1 LSYSNLR
8 DNIESK
14 LNQNLTD
21 MRKVL
26 LLGLMLFLV
35 NAVAF
40 AQDRVITGTVT
51 STEDGQG
58 VPGATVLVKGTTI
71 GTATDIDGRYSISV
85 PAGNN
90 VLVFTFVGLRSQEV
104 SIGNRSTINVALE
117 SDITALGEVIVTG
130 YGTQPKREVTGAVSS
145 VKGDA
150 IQNLPLQS
158 FDRAL
163 QGRAAGVQVR
173 SSNGLPGGAVNIRI
187 RGVGSIN
194 AGNEPLF
201 IVDGVQ
207 LNNQSNAAFTQSNPL
222 AFLNPND
229 IESMEI
235 LKDAASAAI
244 YGSQAANGVVII
256 TTKKGKQGKAKF
268 EFNAFAGE
276 TQPMKYLDVLG
287 GSEWYAMRRDA
298 LINSGNT
305 APEANSLNTM
315 GRLPANWAS
324 LTRAQLDALGL
335 ALPTYDWQREVI
347 GTGRLQNYELS
358 VSGGDDKTTFFLSGS
373 YNYQQASI
381 RPIDFERG
389 TVRLALTHK
398 ATDRLSI
405 ETNINLSTFQQNVPF
420 AVEGS
425 FLGNPAFSASA
436 VLPHNNP
443 YNEDG
448 TYNLA
453 IAGVLGQNI
462 VQVNDYNSGIQ
473 RTNTVVGNLITNYK
487 ILDNLT
493 FRSLFGLDYRL
504 LQGDN
509 YRDPRTPDGAGV
521 VGRSSVQSDWRTRF
535 ITTQTL
541 NWNKSYNGVHNL
553 SAILGIEYLSE
564 TREGISGAGI
574 GFPTFQFR
582 TIQSAATPES
592 VTGFWTGYRRASA
605 FGSVNYDYKKKYLV
619 TATARY
625 DGSSRFG
632 INNRYGWFPSIR
644 VGWSLVEEEFLK
656 SSSSVSEMKLR
667 ASYGLTGNDQIGN
680 FAARGLYGG
689 GGNYS
694 GSAGI
699 LPSSLAN
706 FNLGWETNNTL
717 NFGLDYGFFDNRVTG
732 SLDVFDRRTKN
743 LLLDQPILWIN
754 GFGSIAN
761 NVGELQNRG
770 IEFEITTVNVDKNGF
785 RWNTS
790 FNFSKIDNQIVKLY
804 DNLKFLPANP
814 GIAIGQPVG
823 RDGGGANFVALY
835 AGVNPATG
843 RPMWYD
849 IKGNIT
855 YLPLAADRQ
864 YFGSNLAT
872 TFGGMNNTFSYK
884 GFEFT
889 AFFTYEYGG
898 IITDGQYSFLREN
911 GTRLALNALREVNDR
926 SWRTPGQIT
935 DIPRNLTTNAGNE
948 TRGASRNSGS
958 AALLKSDFIRLSQ
971 VTLAYNFKPSLI
983 SKIGLSRARV
993 YMQGLNLWTY
1003 KDYPGYDPEFTGA
1016 GTGATPLTKN
1026 YTLGVQIGF

>member
-1 LSYSNLR
+1 
-8 DNIESK
+8 
-14 LNQNLTD
+14 
-21 MRKVL
+21 MRKIL

-40 AQDRVITGTVT
+40 AQGRVVTGTVT
-51 STEDGQG
+51 SVEDGMG

-71 GTATDIDGRYSISV
+71 GTATDIDGKYSINV
-85 PAGNN
+85 PAGSN
-90 VLVFTFVGLRSQEV
+90 VLVFTFVGLTSQEV

-117 SDITALGEVIVTG
+117 SDITALSEVIVTG

-163 QGRAAGVQVR
+163 QGRASGVQVR

-187 RGVGSIN
+187 RGVGSVN

-207 LNNQSNAAFTQSNPL
+207 LNNQSNASFTQSNPL

-268 EFNAFAGE
+268 EFNAFSGE
-276 TQPMKYLDVLG
+276 TQPMKFLDILG
-287 GSEWYAMRRDA
+287 GAEWYGMRRDA
-298 LINSGNT
+298 FINSGVAN
-305 APEANSLNTM
+305 PEANALSNM
-315 GRLPANWAS
+315 GRLPSNWTT
-324 LTRAQLDALGL
+324 LTRPALDALGL
-335 ALPTYDWQREVI
+335 ALPTYDWQREVM
-347 GTGRLQNYELS
+347 GAGRLQNYEMS

-373 YNYQQASI
+373 YNYQEASF
-381 RPIDFERG
+381 RPVDFERG
-389 TVRLALTHK
+389 TVRIALTHQ
-398 ATDRLSI
+398 ATKRLSI
-405 ETNINLSTFQQNVPF
+405 ETNMNLSTFQQNVPF

-436 VLPHNNP
+436 VLPHNAI

-448 TYNLA
+448 TYNTA
-453 IAGVLGQNI
+453 IAGVLGQN
-462 VQVNDYNSGIQ
+462 VVLVNAYNSGLQ
-473 RTNTVVGNLITNYK
+473 RTNTAVGNLITNYK
-487 ILDNLT
+487 IAKNLS

-521 VGRSSVQSDWRTRF
+521 IGRSSVQSDWRTRF

-541 NWNKSYNGVHNL
+541 NWNKTFNGVHNM
-553 SAILGIEYLSE
+553 SALAGVEYLSE

-592 VTGFWTGYRRASA
+592 VSGFWTGYRRASV
-605 FGSVNYDYKKKYLV
+605 FSSVNYDFKKKYLITV
-619 TATARY
+619 TARY

-632 INNRYGWFPSIR
+632 TENQYGLFPSVR

-656 SSSSVSEMKLR
+656 NSSAVSEMKFR

-680 FAARGLYGG
+680 FDARGLYGG

-699 LPSSLAN
+699 VPSSLAN
-706 FNLGWETNNTL
+706 LGLSWETNNTL
-717 NFGLDYGFFDNRVTG
+717 NLGLDFGFFENRITG
-732 SLDVFDRRTKN
+732 SVDAFDRRTKD
-743 LLLDQPILWIN
+743 LLLSQPILWIN
-754 GFGSIAN
+754 GFGGISN

-770 IEFEITTVNVDKNGF
+770 LEFELSTVNVDKGGF
-785 RWNTS
+785 RWNSS
-790 FNFSKIDNQIVKLY
+790 FNITKIDNQILSLY
-804 DNLKFLPANP
+804 SGLQFLPANP
-814 GIAIGQPVG
+814 GIAVGQPVG
-823 RDGGGANFVALY
+823 RSGEGAVFSQEYV
-835 AGVNPATG
+835 GVNPATG
-843 RPMWYD
+843 RPMWLD
-849 IKGNIT
+849 INGNIT
-855 YLPLAADRQ
+855 YLPLAADRKYQ
-864 YFGSNLAT
+864 GSSLGT
-872 TFGGMNNTFSYK
+872 VFGGLNNNFSYK
-884 GFEFT
+884 GFELT
-889 AFFTYEYGG
+889 TFFTYEYGG
-898 IITDGQYSFLREN
+898 VGGDGQYGFLREN
-911 GTRLALNALREVNDR
+911 GTRLTLNALREVNDR
-926 SWRTPGQIT
+926 SWKTPGQIT
-935 DIPRNLTTNAGNE
+935 DIPRNLTTNGGNE
-948 TRGASRNSGS
+948 VRSVGRNSGTAS
-958 AALLKSDFIRLSQ
+958 LLKYDFIRLSQ
-971 VTLAYNFKPSLI
+971 LTVAYSFKPSLV
-983 SKIGLSRARV
+983 SRIGLTRARI
-993 YMQGLNLWTY
+993 YAQGVNLWTY
-1003 KDYPGYDPEFTGA
+1003 TDYPGYDPEFTGA
-1016 GTGATPLTKN
+1016 GTGQIPLTKS

>member
-1 LSYSNLR
+1 
-8 DNIESK
+8 
-14 LNQNLTD
+14 
-21 MRKVL
+21 
-26 LLGLMLFLV
+26 MLFLA

-40 AQDRVITGTVT
+40 AQGRVVTGTVT
-51 STEDGQG
+51 SVEDGMG

-71 GTATDIDGRYSISV
+71 GTATDIDGKYSINV
-85 PAGNN
+85 PAGSN
-90 VLVFTFVGLRSQEV
+90 VLVFTFVGLTSQEV
-104 SIGNRSTINVALE
+104 NIGNRTTINVALE
-117 SDITALGEVIVTG
+117 SDITALSEVIVTG

-187 RGVGSIN
+187 RGVGSVN

-268 EFNAFAGE
+268 EFNAFSGE

-324 LTRAQLDALGL
+324 LTRPQLNALGL
-335 ALPTYDWQREVI
+335 ALPTYDWQREVM
-347 GTGRLQNYELS
+347 GAGRLQNYELS
-358 VSGGDDKTTFFLSGS
+358 VSGGDEKTTFFLSGS
-373 YNYQQASI
+373 YNYQEASF
-381 RPIDFERG
+381 RPVDFERG
-389 TVRLALTHK
+389 TVRVALTHK
-398 ATDRLSI
+398 ATERLSI

-436 VLPHNNP
+436 VLPHNAI
-443 YNEDG
+443 YNTDG
-448 TYNLA
+448 TFNTA
-453 IAGVLGQNI
+453 IAGVLGQN
-462 VQVNDYNSGIQ
+462 VVLVNAYNSGIQ
-473 RTNTVVGNLITNYK
+473 RTNTAVGNLITNYK
-487 ILDNLT
+487 IAKNLS

-521 VGRSSVQSDWRTRF
+521 IGRSSVQSDWRTRF

-541 NWNKSYNGVHNL
+541 NWNKTFNGVHNV
-553 SAILGIEYLSE
+553 SGILGVEYLSE

-592 VTGFWTGYRRASA
+592 ITGFWTGYRRASA
-605 FGSVNYDYKKKYLV
+605 FASANYDYKKKYLLTV
-619 TATARY
+619 TARY

-632 INNRYGWFPSIR
+632 ANNQYGLFPSVR
-644 VGWSLVEEEFLK
+644 LGWSLVEEEFLK
-656 SSSSVSEMKLR
+656 NSSTVSEMKFR

-680 FAARGLYGG
+680 FDARGLYGG

-699 LPSSLAN
+699 VPSSLAN
-706 FNLGWETNNTL
+706 LDLGWETNNTTNL
-717 NFGLDYGFFDNRVTG
+717 GLDFGFFENRITG
-732 SLDVFDRRTKN
+732 SIDAFDRRTKR
-743 LLLDQPILWIN
+743 LLLSQPILWIN
-754 GFGSIAN
+754 GFGGISN

-770 IEFEITTVNVDKNGF
+770 LEFELSTVNIDKGGF

-790 FNFSKIDNQIVKLY
+790 FNITKIDNQILSLY
-804 DNLKFLPANP
+804 SGLKFLPANP
-814 GIAIGQPVG
+814 GIAVGQPVG
-823 RDGGGANFVALY
+823 RSGEGAIFAAQY

-843 RPMWYD
+843 RPMWLD
-849 IKGNIT
+849 INGNIT
-855 YLPLAADRQ
+855 YLPLAADRR
-864 YFGSNLAT
+864 YVGSSLAT
-872 TFGGMNNTFSYK
+872 VFGGLNNNFSYK
-884 GFEFT
+884 GFELT
-889 AFFTYEYGG
+889 SFFTYEYGG
-898 IITDGQYSFLREN
+898 LVTDGQYSFLREN

-926 SWRTPGQIT
+926 SWKTPGQIT

-948 TRGASRNSGS
+948 TRGASRNSGT

-971 VTLAYNFKPSLI
+971 LTVAYSFQPSLV
-983 SKIGLSRARV
+983 SRIGLSRARV
-993 YMQGLNLWTY
+993 YLQGVNLWTY
-1003 KDYPGYDPEFTGA
+1003 TDYPGYDPEFTGA
-1016 GTGATPLTKN
+1016 GTGQVPLTKS

>member
-1 LSYSNLR
+1 
-8 DNIESK
+8 
-14 LNQNLTD
+14 

-26 LLGLMLFLV
+26 LLGLMLFLA

-71 GTATDIDGRYSISV
+71 GTATDIDGKYSISV
-85 PAGNN
+85 PAGSN
-90 VLVFTFVGLRSQEV
+90 VLVYSFVGLRSQEV
-104 SIGNRSTINVALE
+104 NVGNRTTINVALE
-117 SDITALGEVIVTG
+117 SDVTALGEVIVTG

-173 SSNGLPGGAVNIRI
+173 SSNGLPGGNVNIRI

-207 LNNQSNAAFTQSNPL
+207 LNNQSNASFTQSNPL

-268 EFNAFAGE
+268 EFNAFSGE
-276 TQPMKYLDVLG
+276 TQPMKFLDVLG
-287 GSEWYAMRRDA
+287 GAEWFDSQRTAW
-298 LINSGNT
+298 INSGN
-305 APEANSLNTM
+305 ANPEANALNSM
-315 GRLPANWAS
+315 GVLPSNWQT
-324 LTRAQLDALGL
+324 LTREQLAQIGAE
-335 ALPTYDWQREVI
+335 LPTYDWQREVM
-347 GTGRLQNYELS
+347 GAGKLQNYELS
-358 VSGGDDKTTFFLSGS
+358 VSGGDAKTTFFLSGS
-373 YNYQQASI
+373 YNYQQASFK
-381 RPIDFERG
+381 PVDFERG
-389 TVRLALTHK
+389 TVRVALSHQ
-398 ATDRLSI
+398 ANDRLNI

-425 FLGNPAFSASA
+425 FLGSPAFSSSA
-436 VLPHNNP
+436 VLPHNP
-443 YNEDG
+443 IYNEDG
-448 TYNLA
+448 TYNTA
-453 IAGVLGQNI
+453 IRGVLGQN
-462 VQVNDYNSGIQ
+462 VVLVNAYNSGIQ
-473 RTNTVVGNLITNYK
+473 RTNTAVGNLITTYK
-487 ILDNLT
+487 ILDNLS

-521 VGRSSVQSDWRTRF
+521 RGRSSVQSDWRTRF

-541 NWNKSYNGVHNL
+541 NWNKSFSGVHNL
-553 SAILGIEYLSE
+553 SAILGLEYLSE
-564 TREGISGAGI
+564 TREGLSGAGI

-592 VTGFWTGYRRASA
+592 ITGFWTGYRRASA
-605 FGSVNYDYKKKYLV
+605 FASVNYDYKKKYLATV
-619 TATARY
+619 TARY

-632 INNRYGWFPSIR
+632 ANSRYGLFPSIR

-656 SSSSVSEMKLR
+656 TSSVVSEMKLR

-699 LPSSLAN
+699 VPSSLAN
-706 FNLGWETNNTL
+706 LDLGWETNNTL
-717 NFGLDYGFFDNRVTG
+717 NLGLDYGFFSNRITG
-732 SLDVFDRRTKN
+732 SLDVFDRRTKD
-743 LLLDQPILWIN
+743 LLLDQPILWTN
-754 GFGSIAN
+754 GFSSIAN
-761 NVGELQNRG
+761 NVGELQNKG
-770 IEFEITTVNVDKNGF
+770 IEVEISTVNIDKGGF

-790 FNFSKIDNQIVKLY
+790 FNFSKIVNQVVKLY
-804 DNLKFLPANP
+804 DDLQFLPANP

-823 RDGGGANFVALY
+823 RDGGGSVFAAEY

-849 IKGNIT
+849 INRNIT
-855 YLPLAADRQ
+855 YLPLAADRV
-864 YFGSNLAT
+864 YYGSNLAT
-872 TFGGMNNTFSYK
+872 TFGGINNTLSYK
-884 GFEFT
+884 GFELT
-889 AFFTYEYGG
+889 AFFVYEYGA
-898 IITDGQYSFLREN
+898 IFSDGQYGFLREN
-911 GTRLALNALREVNDR
+911 GTRLTLNGLREVNDR
-926 SWRTPGQIT
+926 KWTTPGQIT
-935 DIPRNLTTNAGNE
+935 DIPRDLKTNAGNE
-948 TRGASRNSGS
+948 TRGVGRNSGT
-958 AALLKSDFIRLSQ
+958 AALLKGDFIRLSQ
-971 VTLAYNFKPSLI
+971 LTVAYNFKPTLI
-983 SKIGLSRARV
+983 NRIGLSRARI

-1003 KDYPGYDPEFTGA
+1003 TDYPGYDPEFTGA
-1016 GTGATPLTKN
+1016 GTGQVPLTKN

>member
-1 LSYSNLR
+1 
-8 DNIESK
+8 
-14 LNQNLTD
+14 
-21 MRKVL
+21 MRKIL

-40 AQDRVITGTVT
+40 AQGRVVTGTVT
-51 STEDGQG
+51 SVEDGMG

-71 GTATDIDGRYSISV
+71 GTATDIDGKYSINV
-85 PAGNN
+85 PAGSN
-90 VLVFTFVGLRSQEV
+90 VLVFTFVGLTSQEV
-104 SIGNRSTINVALE
+104 NIGNRSTINVALE
-117 SDITALGEVIVTG
+117 SDITALSEVIVTG

-163 QGRAAGVQVR
+163 QGRVAGVQVR

-268 EFNAFAGE
+268 EFNAFSGE
-276 TQPMKYLDVLG
+276 TQPMKFLDVLG
-287 GSEWYAMRRDA
+287 GAEWFAMRRDA
-298 LINSGNT
+298 FINSGVAN
-305 APEANSLNTM
+305 PEANALSNM
-315 GRLPANWAS
+315 GRLPSNWTT
-324 LTRAQLDALGL
+324 LTRPALDALGL
-335 ALPTYDWQREVI
+335 ALPTYDWQREVM
-347 GTGRLQNYELS
+347 GAGKLQNYEMS
-358 VSGGDDKTTFFLSGS
+358 VSGGDEKTTFFLSGS
-373 YNYQQASI
+373 YNYQQASF
-381 RPIDFERG
+381 RPVDFERG
-389 TVRLALTHK
+389 TVRIALTHQ
-398 ATDRLSI
+398 ATKRLSI
-405 ETNINLSTFQQNVPF
+405 ETNMNLSTFQQNVPF

-436 VLPHNNP
+436 VLPHNAI

-448 TYNLA
+448 TYNTA
-453 IAGVLGQNI
+453 IAGVLGQN
-462 VQVNDYNSGIQ
+462 VVLVNDYNSGIQ
-473 RTNTVVGNLITNYK
+473 RTNTAVGNLITNYK
-487 ILDNLT
+487 IAKNLS

-521 VGRSSVQSDWRTRF
+521 IGRSSVQSDWRTRF

-541 NWNKSYNGVHNL
+541 NWNKTFNGVHNV
-553 SAILGIEYLSE
+553 SAIAGVEYLSE

-592 VTGFWTGYRRASA
+592 VSGFWTGYRRASV
-605 FGSVNYDYKKKYLV
+605 FSSVNYDFKKKYLV
-619 TATARY
+619 TVTARY

-632 INNRYGWFPSIR
+632 TENQYGLFPSIR
-644 VGWSLVEEEFLK
+644 LGWSLVEEEFLK
-656 SSSSVSEMKLR
+656 NSSTISEMKFR

-680 FAARGLYGG
+680 FDARGLYGG

-699 LPSSLAN
+699 VPSSLAN
-706 FNLGWETNNTL
+706 LGLSWETNNTL
-717 NFGLDYGFFDNRVTG
+717 NLGIDYGFFENRITG
-732 SLDVFDRRTKN
+732 SIDAFDRRTKD
-743 LLLDQPILWIN
+743 LLLSQPILWIN
-754 GFGSIAN
+754 GFGGISN

-770 IEFEITTVNVDKNGF
+770 LEFELSTVNIDKGGF
-785 RWNTS
+785 RWNSS
-790 FNFSKIDNQIVKLY
+790 FNITKIDNQIVSLY
-804 DNLKFLPANP
+804 SGLQFLPANP
-814 GIAIGQPVG
+814 GIAVGQPVG
-823 RDGGGANFVALY
+823 RSGEGAVFSQEYV
-835 AGVNPATG
+835 GVNPATG
-843 RPMWYD
+843 RPMWLD
-849 IKGNIT
+849 IRGNIT
-855 YLPLAADRQ
+855 YLPLAADRKYQ
-864 YFGSNLAT
+864 GSSLGT
-872 TFGGMNNTFSYK
+872 VFGGLNNNFSYK
-884 GFEFT
+884 GFELT
-889 AFFTYEYGG
+889 TFFTYEYGG
-898 IITDGQYSFLREN
+898 VGGDGQYGFLREN
-911 GTRLALNALREVNDR
+911 GTRLTLNALREVNDR
-926 SWRTPGQIT
+926 SWKTPGQIT
-935 DIPRNLTTNAGNE
+935 DIPRNLTTNGGNE
-948 TRGASRNSGS
+948 VRSVGRNSGTAS
-958 AALLKSDFIRLSQ
+958 LLKYDFIRLSQ
-971 VTLAYNFKPSLI
+971 LTVAYSFKPSLV
-983 SKIGLSRARV
+983 SRIGLTRARI
-993 YMQGLNLWTY
+993 YAQGVNLWTY
-1003 KDYPGYDPEFTGA
+1003 TDYPGYDPEFTGA
-1016 GTGATPLTKN
+1016 GTGQVPLTKS

>member
-1 LSYSNLR
+1 
-8 DNIESK
+8 
-14 LNQNLTD
+14 
-21 MRKVL
+21 
-26 LLGLMLFLV
+26 
-35 NAVAF
+35 
-40 AQDRVITGTVT
+40 
-51 STEDGQG
+51 
-58 VPGATVLVKGTTI
+58 
-71 GTATDIDGRYSISV
+71 
-85 PAGNN
+85 
-90 VLVFTFVGLRSQEV
+90 
-104 SIGNRSTINVALE
+104 VALE

-187 RGVGSIN
+187 RGVGSVN

-268 EFNAFAGE
+268 EFNAFSGE

-298 LINSGNT
+298 FINSGVAN
-305 APEANSLNTM
+305 PEANALNNM
-315 GRLPANWAS
+315 GRLPSNWTT
-324 LTRAQLDALGL
+324 LTRPALDALGL
-335 ALPTYDWQREVI
+335 ALPTYDWQREVM
-347 GTGRLQNYELS
+347 GAGRLQNYEMS

-373 YNYQQASI
+373 YNYQEASF
-381 RPIDFERG
+381 RPVDFERG
-389 TVRLALTHK
+389 TVRVALTHK

-436 VLPHNNP
+436 VLPHNAI

-448 TYNLA
+448 TYNTA
-453 IAGVLGQNI
+453 IAGVLGQN
-462 VQVNDYNSGIQ
+462 VVLVNAYNSGLQ
-473 RTNTVVGNLITNYK
+473 RTNTAVGNLITNYK
-487 ILDNLT
+487 IANNLS

-521 VGRSSVQSDWRTRF
+521 IGRSSVQSDWRTRF

-541 NWNKSYNGVHNL
+541 NWNKTFNGVHNV
-553 SAILGIEYLSE
+553 SGILGVEYLSE

-592 VTGFWTGYRRASA
+592 ITGFWTGYRRASA
-605 FGSVNYDYKKKYLV
+605 FASANYDYKKKYLL
-619 TATARY
+619 TLTARY

-632 INNRYGWFPSIR
+632 ANNQYGLFPSIR
-644 VGWSLVEEEFLK
+644 LGWSLVEEEFLK
-656 SSSSVSEMKLR
+656 NSSAISEMKFR

-680 FAARGLYGG
+680 FDARGLYGG

-699 LPSSLAN
+699 VPSSLAN
-706 FNLGWETNNTL
+706 LDLGWETNNTTNL
-717 NFGLDYGFFDNRVTG
+717 GLDFGFFENRITG
-732 SLDVFDRRTKN
+732 SVDAFDRRTKR
-743 LLLDQPILWIN
+743 LLLSQPILWIN
-754 GFGSIAN
+754 GFGGISN

-770 IEFEITTVNVDKNGF
+770 IEFELSTVNIDKGGF

-790 FNFSKIDNQIVKLY
+790 FNITKIDNQILSLY
-804 DNLKFLPANP
+804 SGLKFLPANP
-814 GIAIGQPVG
+814 GIAVGQPVG
-823 RDGGGANFVALY
+823 RSGEGAIFAAQY

-843 RPMWYD
+843 RPMWLD
-849 IKGNIT
+849 INGNIT
-855 YLPLAADRQ
+855 YLPLAADRR
-864 YFGSNLAT
+864 YVGSSLAT
-872 TFGGMNNTFSYK
+872 VFGGFNNNLSYK
-884 GFEFT
+884 GFELT
-889 AFFTYEYGG
+889 SFFTYEYGG
-898 IITDGQYSFLREN
+898 LVTDGQYSFLREN
-911 GTRLALNALREVNDR
+911 GTRLTLNALREVNDR
-926 SWRTPGQIT
+926 SWKTPGQIT

-948 TRGASRNSGS
+948 TRGSSRNSGT
-958 AALLKSDFIRLSQ
+958 AALLKSDFLRLSQ
-971 VTLAYNFKPSLI
+971 LTIAYSFQPSLV
-983 SKIGLSRARV
+983 SKIGLTRARI
-993 YMQGLNLWTY
+993 YAQGVNLWTY
-1003 KDYPGYDPEFTGA
+1003 TDYPGYDPEFTGA
-1016 GTGATPLTKN
+1016 GTGQIPLTKS

>member
-1 LSYSNLR
+1 
-8 DNIESK
+8 
-14 LNQNLTD
+14 
-21 MRKVL
+21 MRKIL
-26 LLGLMLFLV
+26 LLGLTLFLV
-35 NAVAF
+35 NAMAF
-40 AQDRVITGTVT
+40 AQGRVITGTVT
-51 STEDGQG
+51 STEDGMG

-71 GTATDIDGRYSISV
+71 GTATDIDGKYSINI
-85 PAGNN
+85 PAGSN
-90 VLVFTFVGLRSQEV
+90 VLVFTFVGLTSQEV
-104 SIGNRSTINVALE
+104 NIGNRSTINVALE
-117 SDITALGEVIVTG
+117 SDVTALSEVIVTG

-163 QGRAAGVQVR
+163 QGRASGVQVR

-207 LNNQSNAAFTQSNPL
+207 LNNQSNASFTQSNPL

-268 EFNAFAGE
+268 EFNAFSGE
-276 TQPMKYLDVLG
+276 TQPMKFLDILSG
-287 GSEWYAMRRDA
+287 PEWYGMRRDA
-298 LINSGNT
+298 FINSGVAN
-305 APEANSLNTM
+305 PEANALSNM
-315 GRLPANWAS
+315 GRLPSNWTT
-324 LTRAQLDALGL
+324 LTRPALDALGL
-335 ALPTYDWQREVI
+335 ALPTYDWQREVM
-347 GTGRLQNYELS
+347 GAGKLNNYEMS

-373 YNYQQASI
+373 YNYQQASF
-381 RPIDFERG
+381 RPVDFERG
-389 TVRLALTHK
+389 TVRVALTHQ
-398 ATDRLSI
+398 ATKRLSI

-436 VLPHNNP
+436 VLPHNAI

-448 TYNLA
+448 TYNTA
-453 IAGVLGQNI
+453 IAGVLGQN
-462 VQVNDYNSGIQ
+462 VVLVNAYNSGLQ
-473 RTNTVVGNLITNYK
+473 RTNTAVGNLITNYK
-487 ILDNLT
+487 IAKNLT

-521 VGRSSVQSDWRTRF
+521 IGRSSVQSDWRTRF

-541 NWNKSYNGVHNL
+541 NWNKTFNGVHNV
-553 SAILGIEYLSE
+553 SALAGVEYLSE

-592 VTGFWTGYRRASA
+592 ITGFWTGYRRASA
-605 FGSVNYDYKKKYLV
+605 FSSVNYDFKKKYLV
-619 TATARY
+619 TVTARY

-632 INNRYGWFPSIR
+632 TENRYGLFPSIR
-644 VGWSLVEEEFLK
+644 LGWSLVEEEFLK
-656 SSSSVSEMKLR
+656 NSSTISEMKFR

-680 FAARGLYGG
+680 FDARGLYGG

-699 LPSSLAN
+699 VPSSLAN
-706 FNLGWETNNTL
+706 LGLSWETNNTL
-717 NFGLDYGFFDNRVTG
+717 NLGIDYGFFENRITG
-732 SLDVFDRRTKN
+732 SIDAFDRRTKD
-743 LLLDQPILWIN
+743 LLLSQPILWTN
-754 GFGSIAN
+754 GFSGISN

-770 IEFEITTVNVDKNGF
+770 LEFELSTVNVDKGGF

-790 FNFSKIDNQIVKLY
+790 FNITKIDNQILSLY
-804 DNLKFLPANP
+804 SGLQFLPANP
-814 GIAIGQPVG
+814 GIAVGQPVG
-823 RDGGGANFVALY
+823 RSGEGSVFSVEY

-849 IKGNIT
+849 INRNIT
-855 YLPLAADRQ
+855 YLPLAADRRYQ
-864 YFGSNLAT
+864 GSSLGT
-872 TFGGMNNTFSYK
+872 VFGGLNNTFTYK
-884 GFEFT
+884 GLEFT
-889 AFFTYEYGG
+889 TFFTYEYGG
-898 IITDGQYSFLREN
+898 IGGDGQYGFLREN
-911 GTRLALNALREVNDR
+911 GTRLTLNALREVNDR
-926 SWRTPGQIT
+926 SWKTPGQIT
-935 DIPRNLTTNAGNE
+935 DIPRNLTTNGGNE
-948 TRGASRNSGS
+948 TRGASRNSGT
-958 AALLKSDFIRLSQ
+958 AALLKYDFIRLSQ
-971 VTLAYNFKPSLI
+971 LTLAYSFKPSLVNR
-983 SKIGLSRARV
+983 IGLTRARI
-993 YMQGLNLWTY
+993 YAQGVNLWTY
-1003 KDYPGYDPEFTGA
+1003 TDYPGYDPEFTGG
-1016 GTGATPLTKN
+1016 GTGQVPLTKS

>member
-1 LSYSNLR
+1 
-8 DNIESK
+8 
-14 LNQNLTD
+14 
-21 MRKVL
+21 MRKIL

-40 AQDRVITGTVT
+40 AQGRVVTGTVT
-51 STEDGQG
+51 SVEDGMG

-71 GTATDIDGRYSISV
+71 GTATDIDGKYSINV
-85 PAGNN
+85 PAGSN
-90 VLVFTFVGLRSQEV
+90 VLVFTFVGLTSQEV
-104 SIGNRSTINVALE
+104 NIGNRSTINVALE
-117 SDITALGEVIVTG
+117 SDITALSEVIVTG

-163 QGRAAGVQVR
+163 QGRASGVQVR

-187 RGVGSIN
+187 RGVGSVN

-207 LNNQSNAAFTQSNPL
+207 LNNQSNASFTQSNPL

-268 EFNAFAGE
+268 EFNAFSGE
-276 TQPMKYLDVLG
+276 TQPMKFLDILG
-287 GSEWYAMRRDA
+287 GAEWYGMRRDA
-298 LINSGNT
+298 FINSGVAN
-305 APEANSLNTM
+305 PEANALSNM
-315 GRLPANWAS
+315 GRLPSNWTT
-324 LTRAQLDALGL
+324 LTRPALDALGL
-335 ALPTYDWQREVI
+335 ALPTYDWQREVM
-347 GTGRLQNYELS
+347 GAGRLQNYEMS

-373 YNYQQASI
+373 YNYQEASF
-381 RPIDFERG
+381 RPVDFERG
-389 TVRLALTHK
+389 TVRIALTHQ
-398 ATDRLSI
+398 ATKRLSI
-405 ETNINLSTFQQNVPF
+405 ETNMNLSTFQQNVPF

-436 VLPHNNP
+436 VLPHNAI

-448 TYNLA
+448 TYNTA
-453 IAGVLGQNI
+453 IAGVLGQN
-462 VQVNDYNSGIQ
+462 VVLVNAYNSGLQ
-473 RTNTVVGNLITNYK
+473 RTNTAVGNLITNYK
-487 ILDNLT
+487 IAKNLS

-521 VGRSSVQSDWRTRF
+521 IGRSSVQSDWRTRF

-541 NWNKSYNGVHNL
+541 NWNKTFNGVHNM
-553 SAILGIEYLSE
+553 SAIAGVEYLSE

-592 VTGFWTGYRRASA
+592 VSGFWTGYRRASV
-605 FGSVNYDYKKKYLV
+605 FSSVNYDFKKKYLITV
-619 TATARY
+619 TARY

-632 INNRYGWFPSIR
+632 TENQYGLFPSVR

-656 SSSSVSEMKLR
+656 NSSAVSEMKFR

-680 FAARGLYGG
+680 FDARGLYGG

-699 LPSSLAN
+699 VPSSLAN
-706 FNLGWETNNTL
+706 LGLSWETNNTL
-717 NFGLDYGFFDNRVTG
+717 NLGLDFGFFENRITG
-732 SLDVFDRRTKN
+732 SVDAFDRRTKD
-743 LLLDQPILWIN
+743 LLLSQPILWIN
-754 GFGSIAN
+754 GFGGISN

-770 IEFEITTVNVDKNGF
+770 LEFELSTVNVDKGGF
-785 RWNTS
+785 RWNSS
-790 FNFSKIDNQIVKLY
+790 FNITKIDNQILSLY
-804 DNLKFLPANP
+804 SGLQFLPANP
-814 GIAIGQPVG
+814 GIAVGQPVG
-823 RDGGGANFVALY
+823 RSGEGAVFSQEYV
-835 AGVNPATG
+835 GVNPATG
-843 RPMWYD
+843 RPMWLD
-849 IKGNIT
+849 INGNIT
-855 YLPLAADRQ
+855 YLPLAADRKYQ
-864 YFGSNLAT
+864 GSSLGT
-872 TFGGMNNTFSYK
+872 VFGGLNNNFSYK
-884 GFEFT
+884 GFELT
-889 AFFTYEYGG
+889 TFFTYEYGG
-898 IITDGQYSFLREN
+898 VGGDGQYGFLREN
-911 GTRLALNALREVNDR
+911 GTRLTLNALREVNDR
-926 SWRTPGQIT
+926 SWKTPGQIT
-935 DIPRNLTTNAGNE
+935 DIPRNLTTNGGNE
-948 TRGASRNSGS
+948 VRSVGRNSGTAS
-958 AALLKSDFIRLSQ
+958 LLKYDFIRLSQ
-971 VTLAYNFKPSLI
+971 LTVAYSFKPSLV
-983 SKIGLSRARV
+983 SRIGLTRARI
-993 YMQGLNLWTY
+993 YAQGVNLWTY
-1003 KDYPGYDPEFTGA
+1003 TDYPGYDPEFTGA
-1016 GTGATPLTKN
+1016 GTGQIPLTKS

>member
-1 LSYSNLR
+1 
-8 DNIESK
+8 
-14 LNQNLTD
+14 
-21 MRKVL
+21 MRKIL
-26 LLGLMLFLV
+26 LLGLTLFLV
-35 NAVAF
+35 NAMAF
-40 AQDRVITGTVT
+40 AQGRVVTGTVT
-51 STEDGQG
+51 SLEDGMG

-71 GTATDIDGRYSISV
+71 GTATDIDGKYSINI
-85 PAGNN
+85 PAGSN
-90 VLVFTFVGLRSQEV
+90 VLVFTFVGLISQEV
-104 SIGNRSTINVALE
+104 NIGNRSTINVAL
-117 SDITALGEVIVTG
+117 DADVTALSEVIVTG

-145 VKGDA
+145 VRGDA

-187 RGVGSIN
+187 RGVGSVN

-207 LNNQSNAAFTQSNPL
+207 LNNQSNASFTQSNPL

-268 EFNAFAGE
+268 EFNAFSGE
-276 TQPMKYLDVLG
+276 TQPMKYLDILG
-287 GSEWYAMRRDA
+287 GAEWYAMRRDA
-298 LINSGNT
+298 FVNSGVAN
-305 APEANSLNTM
+305 PEANALSNM
-315 GRLPANWAS
+315 GRLPSNWTT
-324 LTRAQLDALGL
+324 LTRPALDALGL
-335 ALPTYDWQREVI
+335 ALPTYDWQREVM
-347 GTGRLQNYELS
+347 GAGKLQNYEMS
-358 VSGGDDKTTFFLSGS
+358 VSGGDEKTTFFLSGS
-373 YNYQQASI
+373 YNYQQSSFK
-381 RPIDFERG
+381 PVDFERG
-389 TVRLALTHK
+389 TVRIALTHQ
-398 ATDRLSI
+398 ATKRLSF

-425 FLGNPAFSASA
+425 FLGSPAFSSSA
-436 VLPHNNP
+436 VLPHNAI

-448 TYNLA
+448 TYNTA
-453 IAGVLGQNI
+453 IAGVLGQN
-462 VQVNDYNSGIQ
+462 VVLVNDYNSGLQ
-473 RTNTVVGNLITNYK
+473 RTNTAVGNLITNYK
-487 ILDNLT
+487 IAKNLS

-509 YRDPRTPDGAGV
+509 YRDPRTPDGSGV
-521 VGRSSVQSDWRTRF
+521 IGRSSVQSDWRTRF

-541 NWNKSYNGVHNL
+541 NWNKTFNGVHNV
-553 SAILGIEYLSE
+553 SGILGVEYLSE

-592 VTGFWTGYRRASA
+592 ITGFWTGYRRASA
-605 FGSVNYDYKKKYLV
+605 FASANYDYKKKYLL
-619 TATARY
+619 TLTARY

-632 INNRYGWFPSIR
+632 ANNQYGLFPSIR

-656 SSSSVSEMKLR
+656 NSSTISEMKFR

-680 FAARGLYGG
+680 FDARGLYGG

-699 LPSSLAN
+699 VPSSLAN
-706 FNLGWETNNTL
+706 LDLGWETNNTTNL
-717 NFGLDYGFFDNRVTG
+717 GLDFGFFENRITG
-732 SLDVFDRRTKN
+732 SVDAFDRRTKR
-743 LLLDQPILWIN
+743 LLLSQPILWTN
-754 GFGSIAN
+754 GFGGISN

-770 IEFEITTVNVDKNGF
+770 LEFELSTVNIDKGGF

-790 FNFSKIDNQIVKLY
+790 FNITKIDNQVLSLY
-804 DNLKFLPANP
+804 SGLKFLPANP
-814 GIAIGQPVG
+814 GIAVGQPVG
-823 RDGGGANFVALY
+823 RSGEGAIFSAKY

-843 RPMWYD
+843 RPMWLD
-849 IKGNIT
+849 IYGNIT
-855 YLPLAADRQ
+855 YLPLAADRR
-864 YFGSNLAT
+864 YVGSSLAT
-872 TFGGMNNTFSYK
+872 VFGGFNNNFSYK
-884 GFEFT
+884 GFELT
-889 AFFTYEYGG
+889 SFFTYEYGG
-898 IITDGQYSFLREN
+898 LVTDGQYSFLREN
-911 GTRLALNALREVNDR
+911 GTRLTLNALREVNDR
-926 SWRTPGQIT
+926 SWKTPGQIT

-948 TRGASRNSGS
+948 TRGNSRNSGT
-958 AALLKSDFIRLSQ
+958 AALLKSDFLRLSQ
-971 VTLAYNFKPSLI
+971 LTVAYSFKPSLV
-983 SKIGLSRARV
+983 SRIGLTRARI
-993 YMQGLNLWTY
+993 YAQGVNLWTY

-1016 GTGATPLTKN
+1016 GTGQIPLTKS

>member
-1 LSYSNLR
+1 
-8 DNIESK
+8 
-14 LNQNLTD
+14 
-21 MRKVL
+21 MRKIL
-26 LLGLMLFLV
+26 LLGLTLFLV
-35 NAVAF
+35 NAMAF
-40 AQDRVITGTVT
+40 AQGRVVTGTV
-51 STEDGQG
+51 SSLEDGMG

-71 GTATDIDGRYSISV
+71 GTATDIDGKYSINI
-85 PAGNN
+85 PAGSN
-90 VLVFTFVGLRSQEV
+90 VLVFTFVGLTSQEV
-104 SIGNRSTINVALE
+104 NIGNRSTINVALE
-117 SDITALGEVIVTG
+117 SDVTALSEVIVTG

-163 QGRAAGVQVR
+163 QGRASGVQVR

-187 RGVGSIN
+187 RGVGSVN

-207 LNNQSNAAFTQSNPL
+207 LNNQSNASFTQSNPL

-268 EFNAFAGE
+268 EFNAFSGE
-276 TQPMKYLDVLG
+276 TQPMKFLDVLSG
-287 GSEWYAMRRDA
+287 PEWYGMRKNA
-298 LINSGNT
+298 LINT
-305 APEANSLNTM
+305 ANATPEANALNAM

-324 LTRAQLDALGL
+324 LTRPALDAIGL
-335 ALPTYDWQREVI
+335 ALPTYDWQREVM
-347 GTGRLQNYELS
+347 GAGRLQNYEMS

-373 YNYQQASI
+373 YNYQEASF
-381 RPIDFERG
+381 RPVDFKRG
-389 TVRLALTHK
+389 TVRLALTHQ
-398 ATDRLSI
+398 ATKRLSI

-436 VLPHNNP
+436 VLPHNAI

-448 TYNLA
+448 TFNTA
-453 IAGVLGQNI
+453 IAGVLGQN
-462 VQVNDYNSGIQ
+462 VVLVNSYNSGLQ

-487 ILDNLT
+487 IAKNLT

-521 VGRSSVQSDWRTRF
+521 IGRSSVQSDWRTRF

-541 NWNKSYNGVHNL
+541 NWNKTFNGIHNV
-553 SAILGIEYLSE
+553 SAIAGVEYLSE

-592 VTGFWTGYRRASA
+592 VSGFWTGYRRASV
-605 FGSVNYDYKKKYLV
+605 FSSVNYDFKKKYLL
-619 TATARY
+619 TLTARY

-632 INNRYGWFPSIR
+632 TNNQYGLFPSVR

-656 SSSSVSEMKLR
+656 NSSSVSEMKLR

-680 FAARGLYGG
+680 FDARGLYGG

-699 LPSSLAN
+699 VPSSLAN
-706 FNLGWETNNTL
+706 LGLGWETNNTL
-717 NFGLDYGFFDNRVTG
+717 NLGFDFGFFENRVTG
-732 SLDVFDRRTKN
+732 SIDAFDRRTKD
-743 LLLDQPILWIN
+743 LLLSQPILWTN
-754 GFGSIAN
+754 GFSGISN

-770 IEFEITTVNVDKNGF
+770 LEFELSTVNIDKGGF

-790 FNFSKIDNQIVKLY
+790 FNITKIDNQILSLY
-804 DNLKFLPANP
+804 SGLKFLPANP
-814 GIAIGQPVG
+814 GIAVGQPVG
-823 RDGGGANFVALY
+823 RSGEGAIFSAEY

-849 IKGNIT
+849 INRNIT
-855 YLPLAADRQ
+855 YLPLAADRI
-864 YFGSNLAT
+864 YYGSSLGT
-872 TFGGMNNTFSYK
+872 VFGGLNNNFSYK

-889 AFFTYEYGG
+889 TFFTYEYGG
-898 IITDGQYSFLREN
+898 IGSDGQYGFLREN
-911 GTRLALNALREVNDR
+911 GTRLALNALQDVVDR
-926 SWRTPGQIT
+926 TWKTPGQIT
-935 DIPRNLTTNAGNE
+935 DIPRDVTTNGANEIRGN
-948 TRGASRNSGS
+948 SRNSGT
-958 AALLKSDFIRLSQ
+958 AALLKYDFIRLSQ
-971 VTLAYNFKPSLI
+971 LTLAYSFKPSLV
-983 SKIGLSRARV
+983 SRIGLSRARI
-993 YMQGLNLWTY
+993 YMQGVNLWTY
-1003 KDYPGYDPEFTGA
+1003 TDYPGYDPEFTGA
-1016 GTGATPLTKN
+1016 GTGQIPLTKS

>member
-1 LSYSNLR
+1 
-8 DNIESK
+8 
-14 LNQNLTD
+14 
-21 MRKVL
+21 M
-26 LLGLMLFLV
+26 V
-35 NAVAF
+35 NAMAF
-40 AQDRVITGTVT
+40 AQGRVITGTVT
-51 STEDGQG
+51 STEDGMG

-71 GTATDIDGRYSISV
+71 GTATDIDGKYSINV
-85 PAGNN
+85 PAGSN
-90 VLVFTFVGLRSQEV
+90 VLVFTFVGLTSQEV
-104 SIGNRSTINVALE
+104 NIGNRSTINVALE
-117 SDITALGEVIVTG
+117 SDITALSEVIVTG

-163 QGRAAGVQVR
+163 QGRASGVQVR

-207 LNNQSNAAFTQSNPL
+207 LNNQSNASFTQSNPL

-268 EFNAFAGE
+268 EFNAFSGE
-276 TQPMKYLDVLG
+276 TQPMKFLDILSG
-287 GSEWYAMRRDA
+287 PEWYGMRRDA
-298 LINSGNT
+298 FINSGVAN
-305 APEANSLNTM
+305 PEANALSNM
-315 GRLPANWAS
+315 GRLPSNWTT
-324 LTRAQLDALGL
+324 LTRPALDALGL
-335 ALPTYDWQREVI
+335 ALPTYDWQREVM
-347 GTGRLQNYELS
+347 GAGKLNNYEMS
-358 VSGGDDKTTFFLSGS
+358 VSGGDEKTTFFLSGS
-373 YNYQQASI
+373 YNYQQASF
-381 RPIDFERG
+381 RPVDFERG
-389 TVRLALTHK
+389 TVRVALTHQ
-398 ATDRLSI
+398 ATKRLSI

-436 VLPHNNP
+436 VLPHNAI

-448 TYNLA
+448 TYNTA
-453 IAGVLGQNI
+453 IAGVLGQN
-462 VQVNDYNSGIQ
+462 VVLVNAYNSGLQ
-473 RTNTVVGNLITNYK
+473 RTNTAVGNLITNYK
-487 ILDNLT
+487 IANNLS

-521 VGRSSVQSDWRTRF
+521 IGRSSVQSDWRTRF

-541 NWNKSYNGVHNL
+541 NWNKTFNGVHNV
-553 SAILGIEYLSE
+553 SALAGVEYLSE

-592 VTGFWTGYRRASA
+592 ITGFWTGYRRASA
-605 FGSVNYDYKKKYLV
+605 FSSVNYDYKKKYLV
-619 TATARY
+619 TVTARY

-632 INNRYGWFPSIR
+632 TENRYGLFPSIR
-644 VGWSLVEEEFLK
+644 LGWSMVEEEFLK
-656 SSSSVSEMKLR
+656 NSSTISEMKFR

-680 FAARGLYGG
+680 FDARGLYGG

-699 LPSSLAN
+699 VPSSLAN
-706 FNLGWETNNTL
+706 LGLSWETNNTL
-717 NFGLDYGFFDNRVTG
+717 NLGIDYGFFENRITG
-732 SLDVFDRRTKN
+732 SIDAFDRRTKD
-743 LLLDQPILWIN
+743 LLLSQPILWIN
-754 GFGSIAN
+754 GFSGISN

-770 IEFEITTVNVDKNGF
+770 LEFELSTVNIDKGGF
-785 RWNTS
+785 RWNSS
-790 FNFSKIDNQIVKLY
+790 FNITKIDNQIVSLY
-804 DNLKFLPANP
+804 SGLKFLPANP
-814 GIAIGQPVG
+814 GIAVGQPVG
-823 RDGGGANFVALY
+823 RSGEGAVFAAEY

-849 IKGNIT
+849 INGNIT
-855 YLPLAADRQ
+855 YLPLAADRK
-864 YFGSNLAT
+864 YLGSSLGT
-872 TFGGMNNTFSYK
+872 VFGGFNNTFTYK

-889 AFFTYEYGG
+889 TFFTYEYGG
-898 IITDGQYSFLREN
+898 IGGDGQYGFLREN
-911 GTRLALNALREVNDR
+911 GTRLTLNALRAVNDR
-926 SWRTPGQIT
+926 SWKTPGQIT
-935 DIPRNLTTNAGNE
+935 DIPRNLTTNGGNE
-948 TRGASRNSGS
+948 VRGASRNSGS
-958 AALLKSDFIRLSQ
+958 AALLKYDFIRLSQ
-971 VTLAYNFKPSLI
+971 LTLAYSFKPSLVNR
-983 SKIGLSRARV
+983 IGLSRARI
-993 YMQGLNLWTY
+993 YMQGVNLWTY
-1003 KDYPGYDPEFTGA
+1003 TDYPGYDPEFTGG
-1016 GTGATPLTKN
+1016 GTGQVPLTKS

>member
-1 LSYSNLR
+1 
-8 DNIESK
+8 
-14 LNQNLTD
+14 

-26 LLGLMLFLV
+26 LLGLMLFLAS
-35 NAVAF
+35 AVAF

-71 GTATDIDGRYSISV
+71 GTATDIDGKYSISV

-90 VLVFTFVGLRSQEV
+90 VLVYSFVGLRSQEV
-104 SIGNRSTINVALE
+104 NIGSRSTINVALE
-117 SDITALGEVIVTG
+117 SDVTALGEVIVTG

-150 IQNLPLQS
+150 IQNLPMQS

-173 SSNGLPGGAVNIRI
+173 SSNGLPGGNVNIRI

-276 TQPMKYLDVLG
+276 TQPMKFLDVLG
-287 GSEWYAMRRDA
+287 GAEWFDSQRTAF
-298 LINSGNT
+298 INSGNT
-305 APEANSLNTM
+305 APEANALNAM
-315 GRLPANWAS
+315 GVLPSNWQT
-324 LTRAQLDALGL
+324 LTREQLAQIGAE
-335 ALPTYDWQREVI
+335 LPTYDWQREVM
-347 GTGRLQNYELS
+347 GAGKLQNYELS
-358 VSGGDDKTTFFLSGS
+358 VSGGDAKTTFFLSGS
-373 YNYQQASI
+373 YNYQQASFK
-381 RPIDFERG
+381 PVDFERG
-389 TVRLALTHK
+389 TVRLALSHQ
-398 ATDRLSI
+398 ANDRLNI

-425 FLGNPAFSASA
+425 FLGSPAFSASA
-436 VLPHNNP
+436 VLPHNAI

-448 TYNLA
+448 TYNTA
-453 IAGVLGQNI
+453 IRGVLGQN
-462 VQVNDYNSGIQ
+462 VVLVNAYNSGIQ
-473 RTNTVVGNLITNYK
+473 RTNTAVGNLITTYK
-487 ILDNLT
+487 ILDNLS

-521 VGRSSVQSDWRTRF
+521 RGRSSVQSDWRTRF

-541 NWNKSYNGVHNL
+541 NWNKSFSGVHNL
-553 SAILGIEYLSE
+553 SAILGVEYLSE
-564 TREGISGAGI
+564 TREGLSGAGI

-592 VTGFWTGYRRASA
+592 ITGFWTGYRRASA
-605 FGSVNYDYKKKYLV
+605 FGSVNYDYKKKYLATV
-619 TATARY
+619 TARY

-632 INNRYGWFPSIR
+632 ANSRYGLFPSIR
-644 VGWSLVEEEFLK
+644 VGWSMVEEEFLK
-656 SSSSVSEMKLR
+656 TSSVVSEMKLR

-699 LPSSLAN
+699 VPTSLAN
-706 FNLGWETNNTL
+706 LDLGWETNNTL
-717 NFGLDYGFFDNRVTG
+717 NLGLDYGIFSNRITG
-732 SLDVFDRRTKN
+732 SLDVFDRRTKD
-743 LLLDQPILWIN
+743 LLLDQPILWTN
-754 GFGSIAN
+754 GFSSIAN
-761 NVGELQNRG
+761 NVGELQNKG
-770 IEFEITTVNVDKNGF
+770 IEVEISTVNIDKGGF

-790 FNFSKIDNQIVKLY
+790 FNFSKIVNQVVKLY
-804 DNLKFLPANP
+804 DDLQFLPANP

-823 RDGGGANFVALY
+823 RDGGGSVFAAEY

-849 IKGNIT
+849 INRNIT
-855 YLPLAADRQ
+855 YLPLAADRV
-864 YFGSNLAT
+864 YYGSNLAT

-884 GFEFT
+884 GFELT
-889 AFFTYEYGG
+889 TFFVYEYGA
-898 IITDGQYSFLREN
+898 IFSDGQYGFLREN
-911 GTRLALNALREVNDR
+911 GTRLALNGLREVNDR
-926 SWRTPGQIT
+926 KWTTPGQIT
-935 DIPRNLTTNAGNE
+935 DIPRDLKTNAGNE
-948 TRGASRNSGS
+948 TRGASRNSGT
-958 AALLKSDFIRLSQ
+958 AALLKGDFIRLSQ
-971 VTLAYNFKPSLI
+971 LTVAYNFKPTLI
-983 SKIGLSRARV
+983 NRIGLSRARV

-1003 KDYPGYDPEFTGA
+1003 TDYPGYDPEFTGA
-1016 GTGATPLTKN
+1016 GTGQVPLTKN

>member
-1 LSYSNLR
+1 
-8 DNIESK
+8 
-14 LNQNLTD
+14 
-21 MRKVL
+21 MRKIL
-26 LLGLMLFLV
+26 LLGLTLFLV
-35 NAVAF
+35 NAMAF
-40 AQDRVITGTVT
+40 AQGRVVTGTVT
-51 STEDGQG
+51 SLEDGMG

-71 GTATDIDGRYSISV
+71 GTATDIDGKYSINI
-85 PAGNN
+85 PAGSN
-90 VLVFTFVGLRSQEV
+90 VLVFTFVGLTSQEV
-104 SIGNRSTINVALE
+104 NIGNRSTINVALE
-117 SDITALGEVIVTG
+117 SDVTALSEVIVTG

-163 QGRAAGVQVR
+163 QGRASGVQVR

-187 RGVGSIN
+187 RGVGSVN

-207 LNNQSNAAFTQSNPL
+207 LNNQSNASFTQSNPL

-268 EFNAFAGE
+268 EFNAFSGE
-276 TQPMKYLDVLG
+276 TQPMKFLDVLTG
-287 GSEWYAMRRDA
+287 PEWYGMRRNA
-298 LINSGNT
+298 LINTGNT
-305 APEANSLNTM
+305 LPEANALNAM
-315 GRLPANWAS
+315 GVLPANYAT
-324 LTRAQLDALGL
+324 LTRPALDAIGL
-335 ALPTYDWQREVI
+335 ALPTYDWQREVM
-347 GTGRLQNYELS
+347 GAGRLQNYEMS

-373 YNYQQASI
+373 YNYQEASFK
-381 RPIDFERG
+381 PVDFKRG
-389 TVRLALTHK
+389 TVRLALTHQ
-398 ATDRLSI
+398 ATKRLSI

-425 FLGNPAFSASA
+425 FLGSPAFSSSA
-436 VLPHNNP
+436 VLPHNAI

-448 TYNLA
+448 TYNTA
-453 IAGVLGQNI
+453 IKGVLGQN
-462 VQVNDYNSGIQ
+462 VVLVNAYNSGLQ

-487 ILDNLT
+487 IAKNLT

-521 VGRSSVQSDWRTRF
+521 IGRSSVQSDWRTRF

-541 NWNKSYNGVHNL
+541 NWNKTFNGIHNM
-553 SAILGIEYLSE
+553 SAIAGVEYLSE

-592 VTGFWTGYRRASA
+592 VSGFWTGYRRASV
-605 FGSVNYDYKKKYLV
+605 FSSVNYDFKKKYLL
-619 TATARY
+619 TLTARY

-632 INNRYGWFPSIR
+632 TNNQYGLFPSVR

-656 SSSSVSEMKLR
+656 NSSTVSEMKLR

-680 FAARGLYGG
+680 FDARGLYGG

-706 FNLGWETNNTL
+706 LGLGWETNNTL
-717 NFGLDYGFFDNRVTG
+717 NLGFDFGFFENRVTG
-732 SLDVFDRRTKN
+732 SIDAFDRRTKD
-743 LLLDQPILWIN
+743 LLLSQPILWTN
-754 GFGSIAN
+754 GFSGISN

-770 IEFEITTVNVDKNGF
+770 LEFELSTVNIDKGGF

-790 FNFSKIDNQIVKLY
+790 FNITKIDNQILSLY
-804 DNLKFLPANP
+804 SGLKFLPANP
-814 GIAIGQPVG
+814 GIAVGQPVG
-823 RDGGGANFVALY
+823 RSGEGAIFSAEY

-849 IKGNIT
+849 INRNIT
-855 YLPLAADRQ
+855 YLPLAADRI
-864 YFGSNLAT
+864 YYGSSLGT
-872 TFGGMNNTFSYK
+872 VFGGLNNNFSYK
-884 GFEFT
+884 GFELT
-889 AFFTYEYGG
+889 TFFTYEYGG
-898 IITDGQYSFLREN
+898 IGSDGQYGFLREN
-911 GTRLALNALREVNDR
+911 GTRLALNALQDVVDR
-926 SWRTPGQIT
+926 TWKTPGQIT
-935 DIPRNLTTNAGNE
+935 DIPRDVTTNGANEIRGN
-948 TRGASRNSGS
+948 SRNSGT
-958 AALLKSDFIRLSQ
+958 AALLKYDFIRLSQ
-971 VTLAYNFKPSLI
+971 LTLAYSFKPSLV
-983 SKIGLSRARV
+983 SRIGLSRARI
-993 YMQGLNLWTY
+993 YMQGVNLWTY
-1003 KDYPGYDPEFTGA
+1003 TDYPGYDPEFTGA
-1016 GTGATPLTKN
+1016 GTGQIPLTKS

>member
-1 LSYSNLR
+1 
-8 DNIESK
+8 
-14 LNQNLTD
+14 
-21 MRKVL
+21 V
-26 LLGLMLFLV
+26 V
-35 NAVAF
+35 
-40 AQDRVITGTVT
+40 TGTVT
-51 STEDGQG
+51 SVEDGMG

-71 GTATDIDGRYSISV
+71 GTATDIDGKYSINA
-85 PAGNN
+85 PAGSN
-90 VLVFTFVGLRSQEV
+90 VLVFTFVGLTSQEV
-104 SIGNRSTINVALE
+104 NIGNRSTINVALE
-117 SDITALGEVIVTG
+117 SDITALSEVIVTG

-187 RGVGSIN
+187 RGVGSVN

-268 EFNAFAGE
+268 EFNAFSGE
-276 TQPMKYLDVLG
+276 TQPMKFLDVLG

-298 LINSGNT
+298 LVNSGNT

-324 LTRAQLDALGL
+324 LTRPQLDALGL
-335 ALPTYDWQREVI
+335 ALPTYDWQREVM
-347 GTGRLQNYELS
+347 GAGKLQNYEMS
-358 VSGGDDKTTFFLSGS
+358 VSGGDEKTTFFLSGS
-373 YNYQQASI
+373 YNYQQASF
-381 RPIDFERG
+381 RPVDFERG
-389 TVRLALTHK
+389 TVRIALTHQ
-398 ATDRLSI
+398 ATSRLSI
-405 ETNINLSTFQQNVPF
+405 ETNMNLSTFQQNVPF

-436 VLPHNNP
+436 VLPHNAI

-448 TYNLA
+448 TYNTA
-453 IAGVLGQNI
+453 IAGVLGQN
-462 VQVNDYNSGIQ
+462 VVLVNDYNSGIQ
-473 RTNTVVGNLITNYK
+473 RTNTAVGNLITNYK
-487 ILDNLT
+487 IAKNLT

-521 VGRSSVQSDWRTRF
+521 IGRSSVQSDWRTRF

-541 NWNKSYNGVHNL
+541 NWNKTFNGVHNV
-553 SAILGIEYLSE
+553 SGILGVEYLSE

-605 FGSVNYDYKKKYLV
+605 FASANYDYKKKYLLTV
-619 TATARY
+619 TARY

-632 INNRYGWFPSIR
+632 TNNQYGLFPSVR
-644 VGWSLVEEEFLK
+644 LGWSLVEEEFLK
-656 SSSSVSEMKLR
+656 NSSAVSEMKFR

-680 FAARGLYGG
+680 FDARCLYGG

-699 LPSSLAN
+699 VPSSLAN
-706 FNLGWETNNTL
+706 LDLGWETNNTTNL
-717 NFGLDYGFFDNRVTG
+717 GLDFGFFENRITG
-732 SLDVFDRRTKN
+732 SVDAFDRRTKR
-743 LLLDQPILWIN
+743 LLLSQPILWIN
-754 GFGSIAN
+754 GFGGISN

-770 IEFEITTVNVDKNGF
+770 LEFELSTVNIDKGGF

-790 FNFSKIDNQIVKLY
+790 FNITKIDNQILSLY
-804 DNLKFLPANP
+804 SGLKFLPANP
-814 GIAIGQPVG
+814 GIAVGQPVG
-823 RDGGGANFVALY
+823 RSGEGAIFAAQY

-843 RPMWYD
+843 RPMWLD
-849 IKGNIT
+849 INGNIT
-855 YLPLAADRQ
+855 YLPLAADRR
-864 YFGSNLAT
+864 YVGSSLAT
-872 TFGGMNNTFSYK
+872 VFGGFNNNFSYK
-884 GFEFT
+884 GFELT
-889 AFFTYEYGG
+889 SFFTYEYGG
-898 IITDGQYSFLREN
+898 LVTDGQYSFLREN

-926 SWRTPGQIT
+926 SWKTPGQIT

-948 TRGASRNSGS
+948 NRGASRNSGT
-958 AALLKSDFIRLSQ
+958 AALLKSDFLRLSQ
-971 VTLAYNFKPSLI
+971 LTVAYSFKPSLV
-983 SKIGLSRARV
+983 SRIGLTRARI
-993 YMQGLNLWTY
+993 YAQGVNLWTY
-1003 KDYPGYDPEFTGA
+1003 TDYPGYDPEFTGA
-1016 GTGATPLTKN
+1016 GTGQVPLTKS

>member
-1 LSYSNLR
+1 
-8 DNIESK
+8 
-14 LNQNLTD
+14 
-21 MRKVL
+21 MRKIL
-26 LLGLMLFLV
+26 LLGLTLFLV
-35 NAVAF
+35 NAMAF
-40 AQDRVITGTVT
+40 AQGRVVTGTVT
-51 STEDGQG
+51 SLEDGMG

-71 GTATDIDGRYSISV
+71 GTATDIDGKYSINI
-85 PAGNN
+85 PAGSN
-90 VLVFTFVGLRSQEV
+90 VLVFTFVGLTSQEV
-104 SIGNRSTINVALE
+104 NIGNRSTINVALE
-117 SDITALGEVIVTG
+117 SDVTALSEVIVTG

-163 QGRAAGVQVR
+163 QGRASGVQVR

-187 RGVGSIN
+187 RGVGSVN

-207 LNNQSNAAFTQSNPL
+207 LNNQSNASFTQSNPL

-268 EFNAFAGE
+268 EFNAFSGE
-276 TQPMKYLDVLG
+276 TQPMKFLDVLTG
-287 GSEWYAMRRDA
+287 PEWYGMRRNA
-298 LINSGNT
+298 LINTGNT
-305 APEANSLNTM
+305 LPEANALNAM
-315 GRLPANWAS
+315 GVLPANYAT
-324 LTRAQLDALGL
+324 LTRPALDAIGL
-335 ALPTYDWQREVI
+335 ALPTYDWQREVM
-347 GTGRLQNYELS
+347 GAGRLQNYEMS

-373 YNYQQASI
+373 YNYQEASFK
-381 RPIDFERG
+381 PVDFKRG
-389 TVRLALTHK
+389 TVRLALTHQ
-398 ATDRLSI
+398 ATKRLSI

-425 FLGNPAFSASA
+425 FLGSPAFSSSA
-436 VLPHNNP
+436 VLPHNAI

-448 TYNLA
+448 TYNTA
-453 IAGVLGQNI
+453 IKGVLGQN
-462 VQVNDYNSGIQ
+462 VVLVNAYNSGLQ

-487 ILDNLT
+487 IAKNLT

-521 VGRSSVQSDWRTRF
+521 IGRSSVQSDWRTRF

-541 NWNKSYNGVHNL
+541 NWNKTFNGIHNM
-553 SAILGIEYLSE
+553 SAIAGVEYLSE

-592 VTGFWTGYRRASA
+592 VSGFWTGYRRASV
-605 FGSVNYDYKKKYLV
+605 FSSVNYDFKKKYLL
-619 TATARY
+619 TLTARY

-632 INNRYGWFPSIR
+632 TNNQYGLFPSVR

-656 SSSSVSEMKLR
+656 NSSTVSEMKLR

-680 FAARGLYGG
+680 FDARGLYGG

-706 FNLGWETNNTL
+706 LGLGWETNNTL
-717 NFGLDYGFFDNRVTG
+717 NLGFDFGFFENRVTG
-732 SLDVFDRRTKN
+732 SIDAFDRRTKD
-743 LLLDQPILWIN
+743 LLLSQPILWTN
-754 GFGSIAN
+754 GFSGISN

-770 IEFEITTVNVDKNGF
+770 LEFELSTVNIDKGGF

-790 FNFSKIDNQIVKLY
+790 FNITKIDNQILSLY
-804 DNLKFLPANP
+804 SGLKFLPANP
-814 GIAIGQPVG
+814 GIAVGQPVG
-823 RDGGGANFVALY
+823 RSGEGAIFSAEY

-849 IKGNIT
+849 IKRNIT
-855 YLPLAADRQ
+855 YLPLAADRI
-864 YFGSNLAT
+864 YYGSSLGT
-872 TFGGMNNTFSYK
+872 VFGGLNNNFSYK
-884 GFEFT
+884 GFELT
-889 AFFTYEYGG
+889 TFFTYEYGG
-898 IITDGQYSFLREN
+898 IGSDGQYGFLREN
-911 GTRLALNALREVNDR
+911 GTRLALNALQDVVDR
-926 SWRTPGQIT
+926 TWKTPGQIT
-935 DIPRNLTTNAGNE
+935 DIPRDVTTNGANEIRGN
-948 TRGASRNSGS
+948 SRNSGT
-958 AALLKSDFIRLSQ
+958 AALLKYDFIRLSQ
-971 VTLAYNFKPSLI
+971 LTLAYSFKPSLV
-983 SKIGLSRARV
+983 SRIGLSRARI
-993 YMQGLNLWTY
+993 YMQGVNLWTY
-1003 KDYPGYDPEFTGA
+1003 TDYPGYDPEFTGA
-1016 GTGATPLTKN
+1016 GTGQIPLTKS

>member
-1 LSYSNLR
+1 
-8 DNIESK
+8 
-14 LNQNLTD
+14 
-21 MRKVL
+21 
-26 LLGLMLFLV
+26 MLFLV

-40 AQDRVITGTVT
+40 AQGRVVTGTVT
-51 STEDGQG
+51 SVEDGMG

-71 GTATDIDGRYSISV
+71 GTATDIDGKYSITV
-85 PAGNN
+85 PAGSN
-90 VLVFTFVGLRSQEV
+90 VLVFTFVGLTSQEV
-104 SIGNRSTINVALE
+104 NIGNRSTINVAME
-117 SDITALGEVIVTG
+117 SDITALSEVIVTG

-187 RGVGSIN
+187 RGVGSVN

-207 LNNQSNAAFTQSNPL
+207 LNNTSNAAFTQSNPL

-268 EFNAFAGE
+268 EFNAFSGE
-276 TQPMKYLDVLG
+276 TQPMKFLDVLG

-298 LINSGNT
+298 LVNSGNT

-315 GRLPANWAS
+315 GRLPSNWQT
-324 LTRAQLDALGL
+324 LTRPQLDAIGL
-335 ALPTYDWQREVI
+335 ALPTYDWQREVM
-347 GTGRLQNYELS
+347 GAGKLQNYEMS
-358 VSGGDDKTTFFLSGS
+358 VSGGDEKTTFFLSGS
-373 YNYQQASI
+373 YNYQQASF
-381 RPIDFERG
+381 RPVDFERG
-389 TVRLALTHK
+389 TVRIALTHQ
-398 ATDRLSI
+398 ATKRLSI
-405 ETNINLSTFQQNVPF
+405 ETNMNLSTFQQNVPF

-436 VLPHNNP
+436 VLPHNAI

-448 TYNLA
+448 TYNTA
-453 IAGVLGQNI
+453 IAGVLGQN
-462 VQVNDYNSGIQ
+462 VVLVNDYNSGIQ
-473 RTNTVVGNLITNYK
+473 RTNTAVGNLITNYK
-487 ILDNLT
+487 IAKNLS

-521 VGRSSVQSDWRTRF
+521 IGRSSVQSDWRTRF

-541 NWNKSYNGVHNL
+541 NWNKTFNGVHNV
-553 SAILGIEYLSE
+553 SGILGVEYLSE

-592 VTGFWTGYRRASA
+592 VSGFWTGYRRASA
-605 FGSVNYDYKKKYLV
+605 FASANYDFKKKYLV
-619 TATARY
+619 TITARY

-632 INNRYGWFPSIR
+632 ANNQYGLFPSVR
-644 VGWSLVEEEFLK
+644 LGWSLVEEEFLK
-656 SSSSVSEMKLR
+656 NSSTISEMKFR

-680 FAARGLYGG
+680 FDARGLYGG

-706 FNLGWETNNTL
+706 LDLGWETNNTTNL
-717 NFGLDYGFFDNRVTG
+717 GLDFGFFENRITG
-732 SLDVFDRRTKN
+732 SVDAFDRRTKR
-743 LLLDQPILWIN
+743 LLLSQPILWIN
-754 GFGSIAN
+754 GFGGISN

-770 IEFEITTVNVDKNGF
+770 LEFELSTVNIDKGGF

-790 FNFSKIDNQIVKLY
+790 FNITKIDNQILSLY
-804 DNLKFLPANP
+804 SGLKFLPANP
-814 GIAIGQPVG
+814 GIAVGQPVG
-823 RDGGGANFVALY
+823 RSGEGAIFAAQY

-843 RPMWYD
+843 RPMWLD
-849 IKGNIT
+849 INGNIT
-855 YLPLAADRQ
+855 YLPLAADRR
-864 YFGSNLAT
+864 YVGSSLAT
-872 TFGGMNNTFSYK
+872 VFGGLNNNFSYK
-884 GFEFT
+884 GFELT
-889 AFFTYEYGG
+889 SFFTYEYGG
-898 IITDGQYSFLREN
+898 LVTDGQYSFLREN

-926 SWRTPGQIT
+926 SWKTPGQIT

-948 TRGASRNSGS
+948 TRGASRNSGT

-971 VTLAYNFKPSLI
+971 MTVAYNFQPSLV
-983 SKIGLSRARV
+983 SRIGLSRARL
-993 YMQGLNLWTY
+993 YLQGVNLWTY
-1003 KDYPGYDPEFTGA
+1003 TDYPGYDPEFTGA
-1016 GTGATPLTKN
+1016 GTGQVPLTKS

>member
-1 LSYSNLR
+1 
-8 DNIESK
+8 
-14 LNQNLTD
+14 
-21 MRKVL
+21 MRKIL

-35 NAVAF
+35 NAMAF
-40 AQDRVITGTVT
+40 AQGRVITGTVT
-51 STEDGQG
+51 STEDGMG

-71 GTATDIDGRYSISV
+71 GTATDIDGKYSINV
-85 PAGNN
+85 PAGSN
-90 VLVFTFVGLRSQEV
+90 VLVFTFVGLTSQEV
-104 SIGNRSTINVALE
+104 NIGNRSTINVALE
-117 SDITALGEVIVTG
+117 SDVTALSEVIVTG

-163 QGRAAGVQVR
+163 QGRASGVQVR

-207 LNNQSNAAFTQSNPL
+207 LNNQSNASFTQSNPL

-268 EFNAFAGE
+268 EFNAFSGE
-276 TQPMKYLDVLG
+276 TQPMKFLDILSG
-287 GSEWYAMRRDA
+287 PEWYGMRRDA
-298 LINSGNT
+298 LINTGNT
-305 APEANSLNTM
+305 APEANALNAM
-315 GRLPANWAS
+315 GRLPGNWAT
-324 LTRAQLDALGL
+324 LTRPALDALGL
-335 ALPTYDWQREVI
+335 ALPTYDWQREVM
-347 GTGRLQNYELS
+347 GAGRLNNYEMS

-373 YNYQQASI
+373 YNYQEASFK
-381 RPIDFERG
+381 PVDFERG
-389 TVRLALTHK
+389 TVRVALTHQ
-398 ATDRLSI
+398 ATKRLSV
-405 ETNINLSTFQQNVPF
+405 ETNINLSTFSQNVPF

-425 FLGNPAFSASA
+425 FLGSPAFSASA
-436 VLPHNNP
+436 VLPHNAI
-443 YNEDG
+443 YNADG
-448 TYNLA
+448 TFNTA
-453 IAGVLGQNI
+453 IAGVLGQN
-462 VQVNDYNSGIQ
+462 VVLVNAYNTGLQ

-487 ILDNLT
+487 IMNNLT

-504 LQGDN
+504 LQGDS

-521 VGRSSVQSDWRTRF
+521 IGRSSVQSDWRTRF

-541 NWNKSYNGVHNL
+541 NWNKTFNGVHNV
-553 SAILGIEYLSE
+553 SALAGVEYLSE

-592 VTGFWTGYRRASA
+592 VSGFWTGYRRASA
-605 FGSVNYDYKKKYLV
+605 FSSVNYDFKKKYLV
-619 TATARY
+619 TVTARY

-632 INNRYGWFPSIR
+632 TENRYGLFPSVR
-644 VGWSLVEEEFLK
+644 VGWSMVEEEFLK
-656 SSSSVSEMKLR
+656 NSSTISEMKLR

-680 FAARGLYGG
+680 FDARGLYGG

-699 LPSSLAN
+699 VPSSLAN
-706 FNLGWETNNTL
+706 LGLSWETNNTL
-717 NFGLDYGFFDNRVTG
+717 NLGIDYGFFENRITG
-732 SLDVFDRRTKN
+732 SIDAFDRRTKD
-743 LLLDQPILWIN
+743 LLLSQPILWTN
-754 GFGSIAN
+754 GFSGISN

-770 IEFEITTVNVDKNGF
+770 LEFELSTVNIDKGGF
-785 RWNTS
+785 RWNSS
-790 FNFSKIDNQIVKLY
+790 FNITKIDNQIVSLY
-804 DNLKFLPANP
+804 SGLKFLPANP
-814 GIAIGQPVG
+814 GIAVGQPVG
-823 RDGGGANFVALY
+823 RSGEGSIFAAEY

-849 IKGNIT
+849 INRNIT
-855 YLPLAADRQ
+855 YLPLAADRR
-864 YFGSNLAT
+864 YFGSSLGT
-872 TFGGMNNTFSYK
+872 VFGGLNNTFTYK

-889 AFFTYEYGG
+889 TFFTYEYGG
-898 IITDGQYSFLREN
+898 IGGDGQYGFLREN
-911 GTRLALNALREVNDR
+911 GTRLALNALSDVVDR
-926 SWRTPGQIT
+926 SWKTPGQIT
-935 DIPRNLTTNAGNE
+935 DIPRNVTTNGGNE
-948 TRGASRNSGS
+948 TRGAGRNSGT
-958 AALLKSDFIRLSQ
+958 AALLKYDFIRLSQ
-971 VTLAYNFKPSLI
+971 LTLAYSFKPSLI
-983 SKIGLSRARV
+983 NRIGLTRARI
-993 YMQGLNLWTY
+993 YMQGVNLWTY
-1003 KDYPGYDPEFTGA
+1003 TDYPGYDPEFTGG
-1016 GTGATPLTKN
+1016 GTGQVPLTKS

>member
-1 LSYSNLR
+1 
-8 DNIESK
+8 
-14 LNQNLTD
+14 
-21 MRKVL
+21 MRKIL
-26 LLGLMLFLV
+26 LLGLTLFLV
-35 NAVAF
+35 NAMAF
-40 AQDRVITGTVT
+40 AQGRVITGTVT
-51 STEDGQG
+51 STEDGLG

-71 GTATDIDGRYSISV
+71 GTATDIDGKYTINV
-85 PAGNN
+85 PAGSN
-90 VLVFTFVGLRSQEV
+90 VLVFTFVGLTSQEV
-104 SIGNRSTINVALE
+104 NIGNRSTINVALE
-117 SDITALGEVIVTG
+117 SDVTALSEVIVTG

-163 QGRAAGVQVR
+163 QGRASGVQVR

-187 RGVGSIN
+187 RGVGSVN

-207 LNNQSNAAFTQSNPL
+207 LNNQSNASFTQSNPL

-268 EFNAFAGE
+268 EFNAFSGE
-276 TQPMKYLDVLG
+276 TQPMKFLDILSG
-287 GSEWYAMRRDA
+287 PEWYGMRRDA
-298 LINSGNT
+298 FINSGVAN
-305 APEANSLNTM
+305 PEANALSNM
-315 GRLPANWAS
+315 GRLPSNWTT
-324 LTRAQLDALGL
+324 LTRPALDALGL
-335 ALPTYDWQREVI
+335 ALPTYDWQREVM
-347 GTGRLQNYELS
+347 GAGRLNNYEMS
-358 VSGGDDKTTFFLSGS
+358 VSGGDEKTTFFLSGS
-373 YNYQQASI
+373 YNYQEASF
-381 RPIDFERG
+381 RPVDFERG
-389 TVRLALTHK
+389 TVRIALTHQ
-398 ATDRLSI
+398 ATKRLSI
-405 ETNINLSTFQQNVPF
+405 ETNMNLSTFQQNVPF

-436 VLPHNNP
+436 VLPHNAI

-448 TYNLA
+448 TFNTA
-453 IAGVLGQNI
+453 IAGVLGQN
-462 VQVNDYNSGIQ
+462 VVLVNSYNSGLQ
-473 RTNTVVGNLITNYK
+473 RTNTAVGNLIMNYK
-487 ILDNLT
+487 IAKNLT

-521 VGRSSVQSDWRTRF
+521 IGRSSVQSDWRTRF

-541 NWNKSYNGVHNL
+541 NWNKTFNGVHNV
-553 SAILGIEYLSE
+553 SALAGVEYLSE

-592 VTGFWTGYRRASA
+592 ISGFWTGYRRASA
-605 FGSVNYDYKKKYLV
+605 FSSVNYDYKKKYLV
-619 TATARY
+619 TVTARY

-632 INNRYGWFPSIR
+632 TENRYGLFPSVR

-656 SSSSVSEMKLR
+656 NSSTISEMKFR

-680 FAARGLYGG
+680 FDARGLYGG

-699 LPSSLAN
+699 VPSSLAN
-706 FNLGWETNNTL
+706 LGLSWETNNTTNL
-717 NFGLDYGFFDNRVTG
+717 GLDFGFFENRITG
-732 SLDVFDRRTKN
+732 SVDAFDRRTKD
-743 LLLDQPILWIN
+743 LLLSQPILWTN
-754 GFGSIAN
+754 GFGGISN

-770 IEFEITTVNVDKNGF
+770 LEFELSTVNVDKGGF

-790 FNFSKIDNQIVKLY
+790 FNITKIDNQILSLY
-804 DNLKFLPANP
+804 SGLKFLPANP
-814 GIAIGQPVG
+814 GIAVGQPVG
-823 RDGGGANFVALY
+823 RSGEGAVFAAEY

-849 IKGNIT
+849 INGNIT
-855 YLPLAADRQ
+855 YLPLAADRR
-864 YFGSNLAT
+864 YVGSSLGT
-872 TFGGMNNTFSYK
+872 VFGGLNNTLSYK
-884 GFEFT
+884 GLEFT
-889 AFFTYEYGG
+889 TFFTYEYGG
-898 IITDGQYSFLREN
+898 IGGDGQYGFLREN
-911 GTRLALNALREVNDR
+911 GTRLTLNALSDVVDR
-926 SWRTPGQIT
+926 SWKTPGQIT
-935 DIPRNLTTNAGNE
+935 DIPRNVTTNGGNE
-948 TRGASRNSGS
+948 TRGAGRNSGT
-958 AALLKSDFIRLSQ
+958 AALLKYDFIRLSQ
-971 VTLAYNFKPSLI
+971 LTLAYSFKPSLV
-983 SKIGLSRARV
+983 SRIGLTRARI
-993 YMQGLNLWTY
+993 YAQGVNLWTY
-1003 KDYPGYDPEFTGA
+1003 TDYPGYDPEFTGG
-1016 GTGATPLTKN
+1016 GTGQVPLTKS

>member
-1 LSYSNLR
+1 
-8 DNIESK
+8 
-14 LNQNLTD
+14 
-21 MRKVL
+21 MRKIL
-26 LLGLMLFLV
+26 LLGLTLFLV
-35 NAVAF
+35 NAMAF
-40 AQDRVITGTVT
+40 AQGRVITGTVT
-51 STEDGQG
+51 STEDGLG

-71 GTATDIDGRYSISV
+71 GTATDIDGKYTINV
-85 PAGNN
+85 PAGSN
-90 VLVFTFVGLRSQEV
+90 VLVFTFVGLTSQEV
-104 SIGNRSTINVALE
+104 NIGNRSMINVALE
-117 SDITALGEVIVTG
+117 SDVTALSEVIVTG

-163 QGRAAGVQVR
+163 QGRASGVQVR

-207 LNNQSNAAFTQSNPL
+207 LNNQSNASFTQSNPL

-268 EFNAFAGE
+268 EFNAFSGE
-276 TQPMKYLDVLG
+276 TQPMKFLDILSG
-287 GSEWYAMRRDA
+287 PEWYGMRRDA
-298 LINSGNT
+298 FINSGVAN
-305 APEANSLNTM
+305 PEANALSNM
-315 GRLPANWAS
+315 GRLPSNWTT
-324 LTRAQLDALGL
+324 LTRPALDALGL
-335 ALPTYDWQREVI
+335 ALPTYDWQREVM
-347 GTGRLQNYELS
+347 GAGKLNNYEMS
-358 VSGGDDKTTFFLSGS
+358 VSGGDEKTTFFLSGS
-373 YNYQQASI
+373 YNYQEASF
-381 RPIDFERG
+381 RPVDFERG
-389 TVRLALTHK
+389 TVRIALTHQ
-398 ATDRLSI
+398 ATKRLSI
-405 ETNINLSTFQQNVPF
+405 ETNMNLSTFQQNVPF

-436 VLPHNNP
+436 VLPHNAI
-443 YNEDG
+443 YNENG
-448 TYNLA
+448 TFNTA
-453 IAGVLGQNI
+453 IAGVLGQN
-462 VQVNDYNSGIQ
+462 VVLVNSYNSGLQ
-473 RTNTVVGNLITNYK
+473 RTNTAVGNLITNYK
-487 ILDNLT
+487 IAKNLT

-521 VGRSSVQSDWRTRF
+521 IGRSSVQSDWRTRF

-541 NWNKSYNGVHNL
+541 NWNKTFNGVHNV
-553 SAILGIEYLSE
+553 SALAGVEYLSE

-592 VTGFWTGYRRASA
+592 ITGFWTGYRRASA
-605 FGSVNYDYKKKYLV
+605 FSSVNYDYKKKYLV
-619 TATARY
+619 TVTARY

-632 INNRYGWFPSIR
+632 TENRYGLFPSVR

-656 SSSSVSEMKLR
+656 NSSTISEMKFR

-680 FAARGLYGG
+680 FDARGLYGG

-699 LPSSLAN
+699 VPSSLAN
-706 FNLGWETNNTL
+706 LGLSWETNNTTNL
-717 NFGLDYGFFDNRVTG
+717 GLDFGFFENRITG
-732 SLDVFDRRTKN
+732 SIDAFDRRTKD
-743 LLLDQPILWIN
+743 LLLSQPILWIN
-754 GFGSIAN
+754 GFSGISN

-770 IEFEITTVNVDKNGF
+770 LEFELSTVNIDKGGF
-785 RWNTS
+785 RWNSS
-790 FNFSKIDNQIVKLY
+790 FNITKIDNQIVSLY
-804 DNLKFLPANP
+804 SGLKFLPANP
-814 GIAIGQPVG
+814 GIAVGQPVG
-823 RDGGGANFVALY
+823 RSGEGAVFSAEY

-849 IKGNIT
+849 INGNIT
-855 YLPLAADRQ
+855 YLPLAADRK
-864 YFGSNLAT
+864 YLGSSLGT
-872 TFGGMNNTFSYK
+872 VFGGLNNTFSYK

-889 AFFTYEYGG
+889 TFFTYEYGG
-898 IITDGQYSFLREN
+898 IGGDGQYGFLREN
-911 GTRLALNALREVNDR
+911 GTRLTLNALSEVNDR
-926 SWRTPGQIT
+926 SWKTPGQIT
-935 DIPRNLTTNAGNE
+935 DIPRNVTTNGGNE

-958 AALLKSDFIRLSQ
+958 AALLKYDFIRLSQ
-971 VTLAYNFKPSLI
+971 LTVAYSFKPSLV
-983 SKIGLSRARV
+983 SRIGLSRARI
-993 YMQGLNLWTY
+993 YMQGVNLWTY
-1003 KDYPGYDPEFTGA
+1003 TDYPGYDPEFTGA
-1016 GTGATPLTKN
+1016 GTGQVPLTKS

>member
-1 LSYSNLR
+1 
-8 DNIESK
+8 
-14 LNQNLTD
+14 
-21 MRKVL
+21 
-26 LLGLMLFLV
+26 MLFLV

-40 AQDRVITGTVT
+40 AQGRVVTGTVT
-51 STEDGQG
+51 SVEDGMG

-71 GTATDIDGRYSISV
+71 GTATDIDGKYSINV
-85 PAGNN
+85 PAGSN
-90 VLVFTFVGLRSQEV
+90 VLVFTFVGLTSQEV
-104 SIGNRSTINVALE
+104 NIGNRSTINVALE
-117 SDITALGEVIVTG
+117 SDITALSEVIVTG

-187 RGVGSIN
+187 RGVGSVN

-207 LNNQSNAAFTQSNPL
+207 LNNQSNASFTQSNPL

-268 EFNAFAGE
+268 EFNAFSGE

-324 LTRAQLDALGL
+324 LTRPQLDALGL
-335 ALPTYDWQREVI
+335 ALPTYDWQREVM
-347 GTGRLQNYELS
+347 GAGKLQNYELS
-358 VSGGDDKTTFFLSGS
+358 VSGGDEKTTFFLSGS
-373 YNYQQASI
+373 YNYQEASF
-381 RPIDFERG
+381 RPVDFERG
-389 TVRLALTHK
+389 TVRVALTHQ
-398 ATDRLSI
+398 ANERLSI

-436 VLPHNNP
+436 VLPHNAI
-443 YNEDG
+443 YNSDG
-448 TYNLA
+448 TYNTA
-453 IAGVLGQNI
+453 IAGVLGQN
-462 VQVNDYNSGIQ
+462 VVLVNAYNSGLQ
-473 RTNTVVGNLITNYK
+473 RTNTAVGNLITNYK
-487 ILDNLT
+487 ILKNLS

-521 VGRSSVQSDWRTRF
+521 IGRSSVQSDWRTRF

-541 NWNKSYNGVHNL
+541 NWNKTFNGVHNV
-553 SAILGIEYLSE
+553 SGILGVEYLSE

-592 VTGFWTGYRRASA
+592 ITGFWTGYRRASA
-605 FGSVNYDYKKKYLV
+605 FASANYDYKKKYLV
-619 TATARY
+619 TVTARY

-632 INNRYGWFPSIR
+632 ANNQYGLFPSIR
-644 VGWSLVEEEFLK
+644 LGWSLVEEEFLK
-656 SSSSVSEMKLR
+656 NSSSVSEMKFR

-680 FAARGLYGG
+680 FDARGLYGG

-699 LPSSLAN
+699 VPSSLAN
-706 FNLGWETNNTL
+706 LDLGWETNNTTNL
-717 NFGLDYGFFDNRVTG
+717 GLDFGFFENRITG
-732 SLDVFDRRTKN
+732 SVDAFDRRTKR
-743 LLLDQPILWIN
+743 LLLSQPILWIN
-754 GFGSIAN
+754 GFGGISN

-770 IEFEITTVNVDKNGF
+770 LEFELSTVNIDKGGF

-790 FNFSKIDNQIVKLY
+790 FNITKIDNQILSLY
-804 DNLKFLPANP
+804 SGLKFLPANP
-814 GIAIGQPVG
+814 GIAVGQPVG
-823 RDGGGANFVALY
+823 RSGEGAIFAAQY

-843 RPMWYD
+843 RPMWLD
-849 IKGNIT
+849 INNNIT
-855 YLPLAADRQ
+855 YLPLAADRR
-864 YFGSNLAT
+864 YVGSSLAT
-872 TFGGMNNTFSYK
+872 VFGGLNNNFSYK
-884 GFEFT
+884 GFELT
-889 AFFTYEYGG
+889 SFFTYEYGG
-898 IITDGQYSFLREN
+898 LVTDGQYSFLREN

-926 SWRTPGQIT
+926 SWKTPGQIT

-948 TRGASRNSGS
+948 TRGASRNSGT

-971 VTLAYNFKPSLI
+971 LTVAYSFKPSLV
-983 SKIGLSRARV
+983 SRIGLSRARI
-993 YMQGLNLWTY
+993 YAQGVNLWTY
-1003 KDYPGYDPEFTGA
+1003 TDYPGYDPEFTGA
-1016 GTGATPLTKN
+1016 GTGQIPLTKS

>member
-1 LSYSNLR
+1 
-8 DNIESK
+8 
-14 LNQNLTD
+14 
-21 MRKVL
+21 MRKIL

-40 AQDRVITGTVT
+40 AQGRVVTGTVT
-51 STEDGQG
+51 SVEDGMG

-71 GTATDIDGRYSISV
+71 GTATDIDGKYSINV
-85 PAGNN
+85 PAGSN
-90 VLVFTFVGLRSQEV
+90 VLVFTFVGLTSQEV
-104 SIGNRSTINVALE
+104 NIGNRSTINVALE
-117 SDITALGEVIVTG
+117 SDITALSEVIVTG

-163 QGRAAGVQVR
+163 QGRASGVQVR

-268 EFNAFAGE
+268 EFNAFSGE
-276 TQPMKYLDVLG
+276 TQPMKFLDVLG
-287 GSEWYAMRRDA
+287 GAEWYAMRRDA
-298 LINSGNT
+298 LINTANT
-305 APEANSLNTM
+305 APEANALNAM
-315 GRLPANWAS
+315 GRLPSNWQT
-324 LTRAQLDALGL
+324 LTRPQLDALGL
-335 ALPTYDWQREVI
+335 ALPTYDWQREVM
-347 GTGRLQNYELS
+347 GAGRLNNYEMS
-358 VSGGDDKTTFFLSGS
+358 VSGGDEKTTFFLSGS
-373 YNYQQASI
+373 YNYQEASF
-381 RPIDFERG
+381 RPVDFERG
-389 TVRLALTHK
+389 TVRVALTHQ
-398 ATDRLSI
+398 ANSRLNI

-436 VLPHNNP
+436 VLPHNAI

-448 TYNLA
+448 TFNTA
-453 IAGVLGQNI
+453 IAGVLGQN
-462 VQVNDYNSGIQ
+462 VVLVNAYNSGIQ
-473 RTNTVVGNLITNYK
+473 RTNTAVGNLITNYK
-487 ILDNLT
+487 IAKNLS

-541 NWNKSYNGVHNL
+541 NWNKTFNGVHNV
-553 SAILGIEYLSE
+553 SAIAGVEYLSE

-592 VTGFWTGYRRASA
+592 VSGFWTGYRRASVFSSA
-605 FGSVNYDYKKKYLV
+605 NYDYKKKYLV
-619 TATARY
+619 TVTARY

-632 INNRYGWFPSIR
+632 TENRYGLFPSIR
-644 VGWSLVEEEFLK
+644 LGWSMVEEEFLK
-656 SSSSVSEMKLR
+656 NSSTISEMKFR

-680 FAARGLYGG
+680 FDARGLYGG

-699 LPSSLAN
+699 VPSSLAN
-706 FNLGWETNNTL
+706 LGLSWETNNTL
-717 NFGLDYGFFDNRVTG
+717 NLGLDFGFFENRITG
-732 SLDVFDRRTKN
+732 SIDAFDRRTKD
-743 LLLDQPILWIN
+743 LLLSQPILWTN
-754 GFGSIAN
+754 GFGGISN

-770 IEFEITTVNVDKNGF
+770 LEFELSTVNIDKGGF
-785 RWNTS
+785 RWNSS
-790 FNFSKIDNQIVKLY
+790 FNITKIDNQIVSLY
-804 DNLKFLPANP
+804 GGLQFLPANP
-814 GIAIGQPVG
+814 GIAVGQPVG
-823 RDGGGANFVALY
+823 RSGEGSVFAAKY

-843 RPMWYD
+843 RPMWLD
-849 IKGNIT
+849 INGNIT
-855 YLPLAADRQ
+855 YLPLAADRR
-864 YFGSNLAT
+864 YVGSSLGT
-872 TFGGMNNTFSYK
+872 VFGGLNNTFTYK
-884 GFEFT
+884 GFELT
-889 AFFTYEYGG
+889 TFFTYEYGG
-898 IITDGQYSFLREN
+898 IGSDGQYGFLREN

-926 SWRTPGQIT
+926 SWKTPGQIT
-935 DIPRNLTTNAGNE
+935 DIPRNVTTNGGNE
-948 TRGASRNSGS
+948 TRGAGRNSGT
-958 AALLKSDFIRLSQ
+958 AALLKYDFIRLSQ
-971 VTLAYNFKPSLI
+971 LTIAYSFKPSLVNR
-983 SKIGLSRARV
+983 IGLTRARI
-993 YMQGLNLWTY
+993 YAQGVNLWTY
-1003 KDYPGYDPEFTGA
+1003 TDYPGYDPEFTGA
-1016 GTGATPLTKN
+1016 GTGQVPLTKS

>member
-1 LSYSNLR
+1 
-8 DNIESK
+8 
-14 LNQNLTD
+14 
-21 MRKVL
+21 
-26 LLGLMLFLV
+26 MLFLV

-40 AQDRVITGTVT
+40 AQGRVITGTVT
-51 STEDGQG
+51 STEDGLG

-71 GTATDIDGRYSISV
+71 GTATDIDGKYSITV
-85 PAGNN
+85 PAGSN
-90 VLVFTFVGLRSQEV
+90 VLVYTFVGLTSQEV
-104 SIGNRSTINVALE
+104 NIGNRSTINVALE
-117 SDITALGEVIVTG
+117 SDVTALSEVIVTG

-163 QGRAAGVQVR
+163 QGRASGVQVR

-187 RGVGSIN
+187 RGVGSVN

-207 LNNQSNAAFTQSNPL
+207 LNNQSNASFTQSNPL

-268 EFNAFAGE
+268 EFNAFSGE
-276 TQPMKYLDVLG
+276 TQPMKFLDILG
-287 GSEWYAMRRDA
+287 GPEWYSMRRDA
-298 LINSGNT
+298 LVNTANT
-305 APEANSLNTM
+305 APEANALNAM

-324 LTRAQLDALGL
+324 LTRPALDAIGL
-335 ALPTYDWQREVI
+335 ALPTYDWQREVM
-347 GTGRLQNYELS
+347 GAGRLNNYEMS

-373 YNYQQASI
+373 YNYQEASF
-381 RPIDFERG
+381 RPVDFERG
-389 TVRLALTHK
+389 TVRIALTHQ
-398 ATDRLSI
+398 ATKRLSI
-405 ETNINLSTFQQNVPF
+405 ETNMNLSTFQQNVPF

-436 VLPHNNP
+436 VLPHNAI

-448 TYNLA
+448 TFNTA
-453 IAGVLGQNI
+453 IAGVLGQN
-462 VQVNDYNSGIQ
+462 VVLVNTYNSGIQ
-473 RTNTVVGNLITNYK
+473 RTNTAVGNLITNYK
-487 ILDNLT
+487 IAKNLS

-521 VGRSSVQSDWRTRF
+521 IGRSSVQSDWRTRF

-541 NWNKSYNGVHNL
+541 NWNKTFNGVHNV
-553 SAILGIEYLSE
+553 SALVGVEYLSE

-592 VTGFWTGYRRASA
+592 VSGFWTGYRRASA
-605 FGSVNYDYKKKYLV
+605 FSSVNYDFKKKYLLTV
-619 TATARY
+619 TARY

-632 INNRYGWFPSIR
+632 TENRYGLFPSVR

-656 SSSSVSEMKLR
+656 NSSTISEMKFR

-680 FAARGLYGG
+680 FDARGLYGG

-699 LPSSLAN
+699 VPSSLAN
-706 FNLGWETNNTL
+706 LGLSWETNNTTNL
-717 NFGLDYGFFDNRVTG
+717 GLDFGFFENRITG
-732 SLDVFDRRTKN
+732 SIDAFDRRTKD
-743 LLLDQPILWIN
+743 LLLSQPILWTN
-754 GFGSIAN
+754 GFGGISN

-770 IEFEITTVNVDKNGF
+770 LEFELSTVNIDKGGF

-790 FNFSKIDNQIVKLY
+790 FNITKIDNQIVSLY
-804 DNLKFLPANP
+804 SGLQFLPANP
-814 GIAIGQPVG
+814 GIAVGQPVG
-823 RDGGGANFVALY
+823 RSGEGAVFAAEY

-849 IKGNIT
+849 INGNIT
-855 YLPLAADRQ
+855 YLPLAADRR
-864 YFGSNLAT
+864 YVGSSLGT
-872 TFGGMNNTFSYK
+872 VFGGLNNTFTYK
-884 GFEFT
+884 GFELT
-889 AFFTYEYGG
+889 TFFTYEYGG
-898 IITDGQYSFLREN
+898 IGSDGQYGFLREN

-926 SWRTPGQIT
+926 SWKTPGQIT
-935 DIPRNLTTNAGNE
+935 DIPRNVTTNGGNE
-948 TRGASRNSGS
+948 TRGAGRNSGT
-958 AALLKSDFIRLSQ
+958 AALLKYDFIRLSQ
-971 VTLAYNFKPSLI
+971 LTLGYTFKPTLVNR
-983 SKIGLSRARV
+983 IGLSRARI
-993 YMQGLNLWTY
+993 YMQGVNLWTY
-1003 KDYPGYDPEFTGA
+1003 TDYPGYDPEFTGA
-1016 GTGATPLTKN
+1016 GTGQVPLTKS